1 MKAYLYTTCVIFGLF
16 SIAHVFELFSHWS
29 TLGTDRWFMIGMTA
43 IIVVSGALSI
53 WAFVLLKMVRQG
65 SV

>member
-16 SIAHVFELFSHWS
+16 SIAHVVELLSHWS
-29 TLGTDRWFMIGMTA
+29 TLGTDRWFTIGMTA
-43 IIVVSGALSI
+43 VIVVSGALSI
-53 WAFVLLKMVRQG
+53 WAFVLLKMKRRA